1 MRSFYT
7 IGVDDFF
14 PGNGTV
20 QVTLV
25 PSHFVGYSPVEMLP
39 LPFGPR
45 QFGQSSWL
53 GLAQATV
60 QTRLAAKI
68 IPGPH
73 FSNCL

>member
-1 MRSFYT
+1 
-7 IGVDDFF
+7 
-14 PGNGTV
+14 
-20 QVTLV
+20 LV